1 MKFLRLSPR
10 LRFVLVWPLLA
21 ATLVTAPLF
30 WFLVTGPLEEGIAT
44 LLLDTVEILWPQAA
58 AALDAGGAQT
68 QEKIR
73 NLAAAS
79 SIRITLID
87 AGGRVLAESSL
98 TWDEARRMDNHGS
111 RPEVR
116 QAFETGRGTAVRRSA
131 TTQLIYAYAA
141 SSFTARDGHVYVLRL
156 ARPLEQVRFLRRNL
170 TGALF
175 LGVIAA
181 LVLWGPISW
190 WLNRTLFRP
199 LRQIIDGA
207 DLLAAGKLGNR
218 VAVPEAAELATLATG
233 LNHLAGEVETQLH
246 LLATERDHLR
256 EILASM
262 SEGVLVLDADG
273 QVKLTNSVFRRIF
286 GLEANGANPRLDKA
300 KGGARSPDDEGLRQI
315 PDEVEVLEALTRLVA
330 TARDTSESCSAELD
344 LEDPRRNLSL
354 IASPLPEEHGFVV
367 VVRDVTTELRL
378 AEARRDLVANVSHE
392 LKTPLTAIRGYAE
405 TLEDG
410 ALEDS
415 AAGPRFVG
423 RILEQCRRLEMLLND
438 LLVLS
443 QLERL
448 DDGHGEETV
457 DLHRA
462 VERAV
467 EALAP
472 RARERD
478 VELIPETGDGA
489 LPIRGTSSEVD
500 NILLNLVENAIKY
513 NRAEG
518 EVRITLSE
526 GGEDGEVGEDAV
538 IEVADTGIGI
548 PSDMLKRIF
557 ERFYR
562 VDKGRAREQGGTG
575 LGLAI
580 VKHAVRRLGGRIEVE
595 SKLGEGSLFRVR
607 LPRNQPG
614 K

>member
-1 MKFLRLSPR
+1 MKLFRLYPR
-10 LRFVLVWPLLA
+10 LRFLLVWPLLA
-21 ATLVTAPLF
+21 VTLVTVPLF
-30 WFLVTGPLEEGIAT
+30 WFLVAGPLENGIAT
-44 LLLDTVEILWPQAA
+44 LLLDSVEILWPQAA
-58 AALDAGGAQT
+58 AALDSDGTRT

-73 NLAAAS
+73 NLAAGS

-87 AGGRVLAESSL
+87 ARGQVLAESSL
-98 TWDEARRMDNHGS
+98 TWEETQRMDNHGT

-116 QAFETGRGTAVRRSA
+116 QAFETGRGTAVRRSS
-131 TTQLIYAYAA
+131 TTELIYAYAA
-141 SSFTARDGHVYVLRL
+141 GSFTARDGREYVLRL
-156 ARPLEQVRFLRRNL
+156 ARPLEQVGFLRRNL
-170 TGALF
+170 AGVLLLGA
-175 LGVIAA
+175 VAA
-181 LVLWGPISW
+181 LVLLGPISW

-199 LRQIIDGA
+199 LRRIIDGA
-207 DLLAAGKLGNR
+207 DRLAAGELGSR
-218 VAVPEAAELATLATG
+218 VAVPDAEELATLATG
-233 LNHLAGEVETQLH
+233 LNHLAGQVETQLH
-246 LLATERDHLR
+246 RFATERDHLR

-286 GLEANGANPRLDKA
+286 GLEAEGGDPRQDNPKGHGAP
-300 KGGARSPDDEGLRQI
+300 GSDDSGLSHEI
-315 PDEVEVLEALTRLVA
+315 PSQAEVLEALTRLVA
-330 TARDTSESCSAELD
+330 TARDTGESCSAELD

-354 IASPLPEEHGFVV
+354 IASPLPQEHGFVV

-410 ALEDS
+410 ALEDP
-415 AAGPRFVG
+415 AASPRFIG
-423 RILEQCRRLEMLLND
+423 RILEQCQRLELLLSD

-448 DDGHGEETV
+448 DEGHGEETV

-462 VERAV
+462 VEQAV
-467 EALAP
+467 EALGT
-472 RARERD
+472 RARERG
-478 VELIPETGDGA
+478 VELILENGDET
-489 LPIRGTSSEVD
+489 LPVVGTSSEVD
-500 NILLNLVENAIKY
+500 NILLNLIENAIKY
-513 NRAEG
+513 NRG
-518 EVRITLSE
+518 GGTVHITLR
-526 GGEDGEVGEDAV
+526 EDAEDAV

-548 PSDMLKRIF
+548 PSDMLDRIF

-580 VKHAVRRLGGRIEVE
+580 VKHAVRRLGGRVEVE

-607 LPRNQPG
+607 LPIS